1 MDTTGMVIGV
11 DPVNLTDSLGLDD
24 GMTHFYEH
32 RDYSIQNVAN
42 AGGAVLY
49 LAVVDGSNPD
59 PVRGSPAEEIHLNER
74 LRVRQVGADTGN
86 IWMWS
91 GIEGGRVVV
100 SDANIIDFS

>member
-1 MDTTGMVIGV
+1 MDTTGMVIALS
-11 DPVNLTDSLGLDD
+11 PVNLTNALGLDD
-24 GMTHFYEH
+24 GLIHFYEY

-74 LRVRQVGADTGN
+74 LRVRQVGGGTGN
-86 IWMWS
+86 IWVWC
-91 GIEGGRVVV
+91 GVEGGRVVV